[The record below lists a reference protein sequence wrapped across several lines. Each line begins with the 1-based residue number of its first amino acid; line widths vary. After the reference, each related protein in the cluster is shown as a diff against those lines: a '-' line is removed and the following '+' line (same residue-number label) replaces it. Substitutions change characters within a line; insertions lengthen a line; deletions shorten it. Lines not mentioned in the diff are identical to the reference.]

1 MYRIMIVDDE
11 KNILNS
17 LRRLLTGKGEW
28 EIELYESA
36 EEALKRAQ
44 AANFELFISDFRMPE
59 MDGVK
64 FLTEIKNIQP
74 ESMRIILSGFTDL
87 EALLGAINQAEIFRF
102 ICKPWDEYDLI
113 TTIQQALNYRDA
125 LVENRR
131 LADQVREQERELENR
146 KSALEKL
153 SDKHPMLVDIN
164 WADDGSIILD
174 EDYQA
179 NQA

>member
-11 KNILNS
+11 KNILTS
-17 LRRLLTGKGEW
+17 LRRLLTGKGDW
-28 EIELYESA
+28 EIETYESA

-44 AANFELFISDFRMPE
+44 VANFELFISDFRMPE

-64 FLTEIKNIQP
+64 FLTQIKDIQP
-74 ESMRIILSGFTDL
+74 ESMRLILSGFTDL

-102 ICKPWDEYDLI
+102 ICKPWEEYDLI
-113 TTIQQALNYRDA
+113 STIEQALAYRGA

-131 LADQVREQERELENR
+131 LADQVREQQRELENR

-164 WADDGSIILD
+164 WADDGSIIL
-174 EDYQA
+174 EEGSQA
-179 NQA
+179 KHA